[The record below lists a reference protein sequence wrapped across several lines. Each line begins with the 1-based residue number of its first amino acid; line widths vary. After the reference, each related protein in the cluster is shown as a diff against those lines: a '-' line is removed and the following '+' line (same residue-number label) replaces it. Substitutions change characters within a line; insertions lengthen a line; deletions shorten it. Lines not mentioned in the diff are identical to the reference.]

1 VCATLKPP
9 FQQAVYKPVYE
20 KKIRMDSKE
29 KINFIKSG
37 RFFGKNKNI
46 LLTWK
51 TYDSLELLVKG
62 LFLGIQTIQ
71 KERLLIRFL
80 KRAVLNTYL
89 P

>member
-46 LLTWK
+46 LLT
-51 TYDSLELLVKG
+51 
-62 LFLGIQTIQ
+62 
-71 KERLLIRFL
+71 
-80 KRAVLNTYL
+80 
-89 P
+89 